1 MAALQA
7 EPMLESVDYVSVVD
21 ADSMAPVER
30 ADTLSGRRVMVA
42 VAAQVGAVRLIDNVV
57 LGDG

>member
-1 MAALQA
+1 
-7 EPMLESVDYVSVVD
+7 MLESVDYVSVVD